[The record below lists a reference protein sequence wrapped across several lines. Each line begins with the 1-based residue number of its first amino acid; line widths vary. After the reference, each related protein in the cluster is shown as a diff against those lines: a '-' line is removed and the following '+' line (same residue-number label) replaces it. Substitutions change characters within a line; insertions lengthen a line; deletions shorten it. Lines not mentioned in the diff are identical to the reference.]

1 MDPRN
6 ILEHSKIHF
15 SRDWFDL
22 PVTSDD
28 LTNYYKD
35 TDESKFVVIIS
46 HDHRT
51 VASCVAATTRW
62 VILSET
68 KNIVISPEAPGA
80 VGFPDQ
86 GSTVCSPDQN
96 GLKIRISGL
105 FFRSVLAFSV

>member
-6 ILEHSKIHF
+6 IQEHSKIHF

-51 VASCVAATTRW
+51 VASCVAATTAG
-62 VILSET
+62 L
-68 KNIVISPEAPGA
+68 NIVRNQKYCNKS
-80 VGFPDQ
+80 
-86 GSTVCSPDQN
+86 
-96 GLKIRISGL
+96 
-105 FFRSVLAFSV
+105 